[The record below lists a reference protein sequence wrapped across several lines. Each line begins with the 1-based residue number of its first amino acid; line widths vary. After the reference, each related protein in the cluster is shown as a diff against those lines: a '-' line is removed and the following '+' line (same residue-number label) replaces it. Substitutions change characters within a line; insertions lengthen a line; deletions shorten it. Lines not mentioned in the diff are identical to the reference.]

1 MWVTLREGWSC
12 GDSWFREVR
21 TAGKSS
27 NETDRLSNSAMSGSA
42 QVTSDDH
49 QQTSPG
55 LHARRESN
63 EKIKQRLAMK
73 HVVPHDLDEEKAQ
86 KVAQSAFDSYKK
98 RFSDYNPTVTW
109 SSPKRADIAF
119 KVKGITLK
127 GGVDIK
133 PSSYELDLEVPFL
146 LKPFKGKAISVIEE
160 EINKWIGK
168 AKA

>member
-1 MWVTLREGWSC
+1 
-12 GDSWFREVR
+12 
-21 TAGKSS
+21 
-27 NETDRLSNSAMSGSA
+27 MSGSA

-55 LHARRESN
+55 LHASRESN

-168 AKA
+168 AKAGQL